1 MTLMLLIKIWSL
13 KVKYSKKKL
22 NNLIDEIN
30 NFTIENEFV
39 FVNADYQEIIK
50 DENLIDILIK
60 FDDLDKIYIDRINIL
75 GNYITDEKVIRN
87 SLIVDEGDPYNEI
100 LFNKS
105 LQNIKSKN
113 IFKSVEFNSSQS
125 KDLNKIIDITVEE
138 KPTGEIFAGAGTGTT
153 GSSIS
158 AGVKE
163 NNYLGQGVKLDTN
176 FTITDDSI
184 KGKFSASNPNF
195 RNSDKSIKTS
205 LESSSEDFMSDSGY
219 KTSRTGV
226 SVGAGFEQKN
236 NLFVNLELS
245 NFYED
250 LETSSSAT
258 DIIKKQEGNYFENLL
273 TYRIT
278 FNKLDQNFQPTDGLL
293 QISLRH
299 CQLFWWP
306 IFENVTSST
315 YHSTRKSYYLQSF
328 I

>member
-1 MTLMLLIKIWSL
+1 M
-13 KVKYSKKKL
+13 
-22 NNLIDEIN
+22 
-30 NFTIENEFV
+30 
-39 FVNADYQEIIK
+39 
-50 DENLIDILIK
+50 
-60 FDDLDKIYIDRINIL
+60 
-75 GNYITDEKVIRN
+75 
-87 SLIVDEGDPYNEI
+87 IVDEGDPYNEI

-153 GSSIS
+153 GSSS

-226 SVGAGFEQKN
+226 SVGTGFEQK
-236 NLFVNLELS
+236 
-245 NFYED
+245 
-250 LETSSSAT
+250 T
-258 DIIKKQEGNYFENLL
+258 
-273 TYRIT
+273 TY
-278 FNKLDQNFQPTDGLL
+278 L
-293 QISLRH
+293 
-299 CQLFWWP
+299 
-306 IFENVTSST
+306 
-315 YHSTRKSYYLQSF
+315 
-328 I
+328 